1 MENDTILKE
10 IQSDTGKSLLT
21 KVQSDFIG
29 LDTQYTIAN
38 GGKTR
43 RIYLDSTAS
52 TLMMGLAH
60 RTGEAFLKHYANTH
74 SLMHFGAKIA
84 TKTYA
89 WVHDKILDF
98 VHADQEHY
106 TCFFTGSGTTAG
118 MNRIARAFNH
128 LQPKKDVVL
137 VSIMEHHSND
147 LPHRKH
153 GGHVIHIPVD
163 THESKMG
170 CVDLDLLE
178 HYLREYE
185 GRVNYVS
192 VTGISNVTGIINPI
206 NEVAKLAHHY
216 GAYIVVDAAQLAA
229 HVPIKMSGHENSAM
243 DVDALIFSGHKTY
256 APGSPGVVIA
266 RKDLMGKIEPEEVGG
281 GMVDRVFPEKYYV
294 SNEFPEREEAG
305 TPNIL
310 GAITLGTAIHVL
322 DLIGMEKVLEEDM
335 ELTHYCL
342 DEMLKI
348 PQIVIYGETCM
359 ETCPRAGTIS
369 FNIKELNHGLVA
381 AILNDYFNIAVRNE
395 CFCAHPYV
403 EKMLELTHRLQ
414 IYEARAKEIMN
425 WHTEPWMGMVRVSFG
440 IYNTRE
446 DVDLFIEALKNILEN
461 KSEYEKQYSIN
472 EAGDYTHNSFI
483 FSCKKYFNL
492 SQMVQD
498 ELEI

>member
-1 MENDTILKE
+1 MEIDPIFSEIKE
-10 IQSDTGKSLLT
+10 KDDLLLLDKIRDDFLGLNT
-21 KVQSDFIG
+21 K
-29 LDTQYTIAN
+29 YHIAN
-38 GGKTR
+38 GEETR

-52 TLMMGLAH
+52 TLMMGIAH
-60 RTGEAFLKHYANTH
+60 RTSEKFLKHYSNTH
-74 SLMHFGAKIA
+74 SLMHFSAKIA

-89 WVHDKILDF
+89 WVHERILDF
-98 VHADQEHY
+98 VQADPEHY
-106 TCFFTGSGTTAG
+106 TCFFSGSGTTSG
-118 MNRIARAFNH
+118 MNRIARIFSH

-170 CVDLDLLE
+170 CIDMDLLE
-178 HYLREYE
+178 HYLTEYE

-216 GAYIVVDAAQLAA
+216 GAYIVVDAAQMVA
-229 HVPIKMSGHENSAM
+229 HVPICMSGHDDAGM
-243 DVDALIFSGHKTY
+243 DIDALIFSGHKTY

-266 RKDLMGKIEPEEVGG
+266 RKDLIGKIEPEEVGG

-294 SNEFPEREEAG
+294 TNDFPDREEAG

-310 GAITLGTAIHVL
+310 GAITLGAAIHVL
-322 DLIGMEKVLEEDM
+322 DKIGMENVLEEDTR
-335 ELTHYCL
+335 LTHYCL
-342 DEMLKI
+342 EEMLKV
-348 PQIVIYGETCM
+348 PEMVIYGETCM
-359 ETCPRAGTIS
+359 NTCPRAGTIS
-369 FNIKELNHGLVA
+369 FNIKRLNHGLVA

-414 IYEARAKEIMN
+414 IYEARSKNISN

-440 IYNTRE
+440 LYNTKE
-446 DVDLFIEALKNILEN
+446 DVNRFIYAIKDIISRQDHYAKN
-461 KSEYEKQYSIN
+461 YSIN
-472 EAGDYTHNSFI
+472 AKGDYEHNAFQ
-483 FSCKKYFNL
+483 FSCTEYFSL
-492 SQMVQD
+492 SQSVQN
-498 ELEI
+498 ELDD